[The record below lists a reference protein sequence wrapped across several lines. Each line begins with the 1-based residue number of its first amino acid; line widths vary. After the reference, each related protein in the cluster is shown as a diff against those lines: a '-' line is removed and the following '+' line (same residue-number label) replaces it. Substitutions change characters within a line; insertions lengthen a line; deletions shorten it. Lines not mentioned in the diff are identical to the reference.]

1 LTFDYDVIIVGA
13 GPAGLNAALLL
24 ARARR
29 TVLLCDEGAQRN
41 RFSQALHG
49 FLTRDGMNPNDFRK
63 VARDDLTKYESIS
76 FQDCRVVHAES
87 IPNGFRVE
95 YESDCEPSTCKKLL
109 LATGVIDEL
118 PVIPGIDKYFGKS
131 VFHCPYCD
139 GFEYAGKRLCAY
151 GKGENGRELALELL
165 GWSDDVLL
173 ATNGTHELE
182 ADQVDQL
189 TKCGITIVD
198 EPITRLIGDNGY
210 LESLA
215 FRDGQKQLCDA
226 MFFKTE
232 RYQKSLLAERLGCKL
247 DEKGL
252 YDTHK
257 FESTDIPGMFVAGD
271 ASSSLHLVAV
281 AAASGCEA
289 AFAINS
295 QLLKEQIKEILTASG
310 K

>member
-1 LTFDYDVIIVGA
+1 MNFDYDVIIVGA

-49 FLTRDGMNPNDFRK
+49 FLTRDGINPSEF
-63 VARDDLTKYESIS
+63 LSIAKEGVLNYKTVT
-76 FQDCRVVHAES
+76 FQQCRVIHADA
-87 IPNGFRVE
+87 IDGGFRVQF
-95 YESDCEPSTCKKLL
+95 ESECETRTCKKLL

-118 PVIPGIDKYFGKS
+118 PPLPDVESFFGKS

-139 GFEYAGKRLCAY
+139 GFEYSNKKLAAF

-165 GWSDDVLL
+165 GWSDDVILVTHG
-173 ATNGTHELE
+173 AHELE
-182 ADQVDQL
+182 DRQLDQL
-189 TKCGITIVD
+189 TKCGITVIH
-198 EPITRLIGDNGY
+198 EPINKLEGDGGY
-210 LESLA
+210 LSGLVFAGGRREP
-215 FRDGQKQLCDA
+215 CDA

-232 RYQKSLLAERLGCKL
+232 RYQKSLLAECLGCAI
-247 DEKGL
+247 DQKGL

-257 FESTDIPGMFVAGD
+257 FESTNIPGMFVAGD
-271 ASSSLHLVAV
+271 ASSSLHLVTV

-289 AFAINS
+289 AFAINT
-295 QLLKEQIKEILTASG
+295 QLLKEQIKSKL
-310 K
+310 